1 MFGRSG
7 IVNVTGPQYSS
18 IQIPV
23 MSQQNNTNIMKL
35 FNYTTDGGVSVGA
48 LTTGALTIGEGK
60 AKDLIING
68 LHLGINAQEA
78 TDLTVEGTYNAI
90 INMWDYNKNSVFGKT
105 SRLLRTYTD
114 ALGTKYALIKT
125 TYNWNLNYAS
135 NVLSCDNA
143 DNDMLT
149 MMNTAVSQNLY
160 FKDLYEVVVIGFT
173 FTPEN
178 VRLVIPNFVKIP
190 SILDSILPENNIYDS
205 FYPVR
210 EIWGC
215 HIYAKTVKNS
225 TTHLLSPDE
234 FSTPAEIL
242 DVPTALYA
250 PFIRKITLKRRIDN
264 NLWFFS
270 GVSPQII
277 SLPAVEKIVGLS
289 EVYKAP
295 ILCGLNMNGRAL
307 RFLHLPAL
315 KEIKN
320 CVFACGNASLNDV
333 SLPVLEKI
341 VETTFM
347 ASCVELVE
355 VSLPYL
361 HVVRGCDFFLAQ
373 DINLES
379 LRLNCNVVFQP
390 HEILPTYD
398 GRNGYNQIG
407 ATNTFLE
414 ILTAVM
420 AVIGLTPQF
429 STYRRYGGN
438 NSMSF
443 FLKDDR
449 KLANFMTK
457 VQPASG
463 AGESDTVVI
472 DTMNSNWNGGIH
484 LDYSTIG
491 SLPIYAIYENRPI
504 GRNVENYQQYIN
516 RVNYEHAQDNHWVP
530 LAPDTTSAPTTI
542 SVYGQNLYAI
552 DPVTGVLLYNGS
564 EYTGDDAKLAATDMV
579 VPIDP
584 RTALIGGTEKNSKA
598 EAGEYAFGPMFTES
612 VYYLDAGK
620 NSPSFG
626 INADNF
632 FMICLG
638 WRNYLAGWAKDVLPT
653 KLDEPP
659 AVPIRD
665 DP

>member
-1 MFGRSG
+1 MFGRMG
-7 IVNVTGPQYSS
+7 IMNTNLGGMQGSTL
-18 IQIPV
+18 QIPV
-23 MSQQNNTNIMKL
+23 TPISNRMDASKL
-35 FNYTTDGGVSVGA
+35 FGFGPDGNGVSVGS
-48 LTTGALTIGEGK
+48 LTTSALTIGEGK
-60 AKDLIING
+60 PKDLIING
-68 LHLGINAQEA
+68 IHLGINAQEA
-78 TDLTVEGTYNAI
+78 ADLTVEGTYNAI

-114 ALGTKYALIKT
+114 VLGTKYALIKT

-178 VRLVIPNFVKIP
+178 VRLMIPNFVKIP

-341 VETTFM
+341 VETTFIAM
-347 ASCVELVE
+347 CPELVE
-355 VSLPYL
+355 VCLPYL
-361 HVVRGCDFFLAQ
+361 RVVRGCDFFLAQ

-379 LRLNCNVVFQP
+379 LRLNCNVAFQP

-398 GRNGYNQIG
+398 GRNGYNQIS

-449 KLANFMTK
+449 KLANFATK
-457 VQPASG
+457 VDP
-463 AGESDTVVI
+463 ESTDADTKVII
-472 DTMNSNWNGGIH
+472 DTNSSNWNGGIQF
-484 LDYSTIG
+484 DYSTIG
-491 SLPIYAIYENRPI
+491 SLPVYAIYEPRPI

-530 LAPDTTSAPTTI
+530 LTPDTTSAPTTI
-542 SVYGQNLYAI
+542 TVYGKACYAI

-584 RTALIGGTEKNSKA
+584 RTALIGGTEKTAKA
-598 EAGEYAFGPMFTES
+598 EAGENT
-612 VYYLDAGK
+612 
-620 NSPSFG
+620 FG
-626 INADNF
+626 IMLTEAAYYIAEPDFGNMCDEF
-632 FMICLG
+632 FRICLG
-638 WRNYLAGWAKDVLPT
+638 WRNYMSEWKNVFGEISAIPK
-653 KLDEPP
+653 PP
-659 AVPIRD
+659 KRT
-665 DP
+665 

>member
-1 MFGRSG
+1 MFGRMG
-7 IVNVTGPQYSS
+7 IMNTNLGGMQGSTL
-18 IQIPV
+18 QIPV
-23 MSQQNNTNIMKL
+23 TPISNRMDASKL
-35 FNYTTDGGVSVGA
+35 FGFGPDGNGVSVGS
-48 LTTGALTIGEGK
+48 LTTGALTIGDGK
-60 AKDLIING
+60 ASDLIINRI
-68 LHLGINAQEA
+68 HLGITAQEA

-105 SRLLRTYTD
+105 SRLLRTYAD

-160 FKDLYEVVVIGFT
+160 FKDVYEVVVIGFT

-178 VRLVIPNFVKIP
+178 IRLVIPNFVKIP

-205 FYPVR
+205 YYPVR

-234 FSTPAEIL
+234 FSTPSEIL
-242 DVPTALYA
+242 DIPTSLYA

-320 CVFACGNASLNDV
+320 CVFACGNASLNDI

-347 ASCVELVE
+347 AMCPELVE
-355 VSLPYL
+355 VCLPYL
-361 HVVRGCDFFLAQ
+361 RVVRGCDFFLAQ

-379 LRLNCNVVFQP
+379 LRLNCNVAFQP

-398 GRNGYNQIG
+398 GRNGYTQIG

-449 KLANFMTK
+449 KLANFATK
-457 VQPASG
+457 VDPESAE
-463 AGESDTVVI
+463 GETKVII
-472 DTMNSNWNGGIH
+472 DTNSSNWNGGIQF
-484 LDYSTIG
+484 DYSTIG
-491 SLPIYAIYENRPI
+491 SLPIYAIYAPRPI
-504 GRNVENYQQYIN
+504 GRNVENYEQYIN

-542 SVYGQNLYAI
+542 SVYGQALYAI
-552 DPVTGVLLYNGS
+552 DPVTGVLLFKGS
-564 EYTGDDAKLAATDMV
+564 EYSEDSKIAKTDMV

-584 RTALIGGTEKNSKA
+584 RTALIGGTEKTTKA
-598 EAGEYAFGPMFTES
+598 EAGENT
-612 VYYLDAGK
+612 
-620 NSPSFG
+620 FG
-626 INADNF
+626 IMLTEAAYYIVSDRDFGNMCDEF
-632 FMICLG
+632 FRICLG
-638 WRNYLAGWAKDVLPT
+638 WRNYMSEWKNVFGEISTIPQ
-653 KLDEPP
+653 PP
-659 AVPIRD
+659 ERK
-665 DP
+665 

>member
-1 MFGRSG
+1 MFGRMG
-7 IVNVTGPQYSS
+7 IMNTNLGGMQGSTL
-18 IQIPV
+18 QIPV
-23 MSQQNNTNIMKL
+23 TPVSNRMDASKL
-35 FNYTTDGGVSVGA
+35 FAFSQDGNGVSVGS

-68 LHLGINAQEA
+68 IHLGINAQEA

-105 SRLLRTYTD
+105 SRLLRTYAD

-135 NVLSCDNA
+135 NVLSCDNV

-160 FKDLYEVVVIGFT
+160 FKDVYEVVVIGFT

-242 DVPTALYA
+242 DIPTSLYA

-341 VETTFM
+341 IETTFM
-347 ASCVELVE
+347 AMCPELVE
-355 VSLPYL
+355 VCLPYL

-373 DINLES
+373 NANLES
-379 LRLNCNVVFQP
+379 LRLNCNIAFQP

-398 GRNGYNQIG
+398 GRNGYAQIN
-407 ATNTFLE
+407 ATNTF
-414 ILTAVM
+414 IDVLTAVM

-457 VQPASG
+457 LEPASG
-463 AGESDTVVI
+463 EEESDKVVI
-472 DTMNSNWNGGIH
+472 DTINSNWNGGIQF
-484 LDYSTIG
+484 DYSTIG
-491 SLPIYAIYENRPI
+491 SLPVYAIYKPRPI
-504 GRNVENYQQYIN
+504 GRNVENYEQYIN

-530 LAPDTTSAPTTI
+530 LSPDTTSVPTTI
-542 SVYGQNLYAI
+542 SVYGQALYAI
-552 DPVTGVLLYNGS
+552 DPVTGVLLFKGS
-564 EYTGDDAKLAATDMV
+564 EYGDNIATTDMV

-584 RTALIGGTEKNSKA
+584 RTALIGGTEKISKA
-598 EAGEYAFGPMFTES
+598 EAGENT
-612 VYYLDAGK
+612 
-620 NSPSFG
+620 FG
-626 INADNF
+626 IMLTEAAYYIAEPDFGNMCDNF
-632 FMICLG
+632 FRICLG
-638 WRNYLAGWAKDVLPT
+638 WRNYMSDWTNVFGEISAIPQ
-653 KLDEPP
+653 PP
-659 AVPIRD
+659 ERT
-665 DP
+665 